1 MEQEKFFSGYCRQLD
16 AARMVEVILE
26 NGEVTEVDCCYGT
39 CSFQDACP
47 IAREIDALVTTK

>member
-26 NGEVTEVDCCYGT
+26 NGVVTEADCSYGA
-39 CSFQDACP
+39 CPFQDACP
-47 IAREIDALVTTK
+47 IAGEIDEAGQK